1 MIGIPGQK
9 GPAQAIFPLLRRNV
23 TGKAL
28 YLPRQTGRG
37 AAPAGQ
43 TARRMGFHKAAVPRT
58 KLRIMTG
65 LFYILFFWLVGNV
78 LSRLTGNIVS
88 GNIIG
93 MVLLFAS
100 LCLHWVK
107 AETVRPAA
115 RFLLAGMALFFVP
128 FGVGLMDSYRV
139 ILDNLWAVVVSGVVS
154 TVAVLLVAGKT
165 FQRCPKRRPERRS
178 PQPPGPVL
186 NPKPSGEAKRPTD
199 STMRQPDSFPHPNN
213 TQTATYTFP
222 SCGITSSLRTF
233 SC

>member
-1 MIGIPGQK
+1 
-9 GPAQAIFPLLRRNV
+9 
-23 TGKAL
+23 
-28 YLPRQTGRG
+28 
-37 AAPAGQ
+37 
-43 TARRMGFHKAAVPRT
+43 
-58 KLRIMTG
+58 MTG

-115 RFLLAGMALFFVP
+115 RFLLGGMALFFVP

-165 FQRCPKRRPERRS
+165 FQSLNRRYGAPLPPVAEPEEEEIPPLPGEES
-178 PQPPGPVL
+178 PEETAEEAASATAGTEAASATVLQSGTPDGPS
-186 NPKPSGEAKRPTD
+186 NAEAR
-199 STMRQPDSFPHPNN
+199 
-213 TQTATYTFP
+213 
-222 SCGITSSLRTF
+222 
-233 SC
+233 

>member
-1 MIGIPGQK
+1 
-9 GPAQAIFPLLRRNV
+9 
-23 TGKAL
+23 
-28 YLPRQTGRG
+28 
-37 AAPAGQ
+37 
-43 TARRMGFHKAAVPRT
+43 
-58 KLRIMTG
+58 MTG

-128 FGVGLMDSYRV
+128 YGVGLMDSYRV

-165 FQRCPKRRPERRS
+165 FQSLNRRYGAPLPPVAEPEEEIPPLPGQEMPPLGGGKMPEEAPGETVPAAAGSGAESKAVRRS
-178 PQPPGPVL
+178 
-186 NPKPSGEAKRPTD
+186 E
-199 STMRQPDSFPHPNN
+199 
-213 TQTATYTFP
+213 
-222 SCGITSSLRTF
+222 TSDGQHDAAAR
-233 SC
+233 